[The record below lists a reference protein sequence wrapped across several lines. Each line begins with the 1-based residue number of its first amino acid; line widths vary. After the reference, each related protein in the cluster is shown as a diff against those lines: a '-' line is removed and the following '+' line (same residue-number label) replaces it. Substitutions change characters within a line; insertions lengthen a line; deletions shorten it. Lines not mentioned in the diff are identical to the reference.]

1 MQEDFAGALQRCA
14 AAAERAIM
22 LLNVRGTTSMIVAT
36 VGVLGMLLTAAGAR
50 AACPG
55 DCNND
60 GVLSAGDVTKI
71 VRIINLCSGAAAGC
85 AAIRGADKQCTNAD
99 LNGNSTITVDE
110 LMAAI
115 ANIIKFPSGCGPT
128 PTPTLT
134 RTGAPA
140 TLTPTAVSA
149 TATATPTATFP
160 APTLTPTTQGG
171 PPLGTR
177 VFSLGS
183 ASGFFSSLVPT
194 LKAGTPAGTLMLDAG
209 GMDAMGHATVTLT
222 NAPVF
227 VTTSISLGGLTLCT
241 RLDSCTGTLYCNGGA
256 NVDTTASLESL
267 KPGLNCVRDGTH
279 SCGATSTFCCS
290 NACEGV
296 CTSPPTPTP
305 GGPVLPTPTPCT
317 NSGNPP
323 VRTSGV
329 NTTDSGAG
337 SALLM
342 CAERIVSVPMVG
354 ADCSKADYSTSS
366 VTNELLTT
374 GTSTAKVTDH
384 CAGSGAPATKAVT
397 FSKAGEKF
405 NCAQW
410 TTENGPGSFAFA
422 IPSEE
427 GSAQF
432 TGDGANAGIYSDH

>member
-1 MQEDFAGALQRCA
+1 VGIF
-14 AAAERAIM
+14 
-22 LLNVRGTTSMIVAT
+22 
-36 VGVLGMLLTAAGAR
+36 GVLGILLAATGAR

-55 DCNND
+55 DCNNN
-60 GVLSAGDVTKI
+60 GVVSAGDVTRI

-85 AAIRGADKQCTNAD
+85 AAISGTDKQCTNAD
-99 LNGNSTITVDE
+99 LNGNGSITVDE
-110 LMAAI
+110 LMTAI

-134 RTGAPA
+134 PSGA
-140 TLTPTAVSA
+140 LV
-149 TATATPTATFP
+149 TATPTPTATLP
-160 APTLTPTTQGG
+160 APTPTPTTEAG
-171 PPLGTR
+171 PPLGAR
-177 VFSLGS
+177 VFSLGA
-183 ASGFFSSLVPT
+183 ASGFFSSLVPS

-227 VTTSISLGGLTLCT
+227 VTTSIALGGLTLCT
-241 RLDSCTGTLYCNGGA
+241 RIDSCTGTLYCDGGA
-256 NVDTTASLESL
+256 NVDTLASLESL
-267 KPGLNCVRDGTH
+267 ASGLTCVRDGTH
-279 SCGATSTFCCS
+279 SCPATSTFCCS
-290 NACEGV
+290 NSCEGV
-296 CTSPPTPTP
+296 
-305 GGPVLPTPTPCT
+305 GVG
-317 NSGNPP
+317 SGNPTI
-323 VRTSGV
+323 RTSGV
-329 NTTDSGAG
+329 NTTDSGPG

-342 CAERIVSVPMVG
+342 CQERIVSVNMVG
-354 ADCSKADYSTSS
+354 ADCSTVDYSTAS
-366 VTNELLTT
+366 VTDELLTT

-397 FSKAGEKF
+397 FGKTGENF

-410 TTENGPGSFAFA
+410 TTENGPGGFAFS